1 MRDSGESAANTIA
14 AFVLGAVTGA
24 AVAILMTPASG
35 DEVRRQI
42 GDRAREA
49 RERANEA
56 ARQARERA
64 ADAARQGREFV
75 DRQKEH
81 ITAAVER
88 GRDAYQQAR
97 TGAAPASGG
106 DSL

>member
-49 RERANEA
+49 RDRANEA